1 LLAGLRDADPATTDG
16 SARYLLDANDHLGR
30 ALRARGRRWLRRW
43 TPADGLV
50 DPDDL
55 AREALA
61 GHQLGARPFS
71 PTALQHFAACP
82 YRFFLQAV
90 MRLQPREEPV
100 AIEVLDP
107 LTRGAL
113 FHEVQFAVLSELRA
127 AELLPVRAAN
137 LDAARSTRWPRAGPG
152 SSGRRSTGCGGTA
165 STASAPTCA
174 SGCGARRMRT
184 TAVSRGASSSPS

>member
-1 LLAGLRDADPATTDG
+1 
-16 SARYLLDANDHLGR
+16 
-30 ALRARGRRWLRRW
+30 W

-107 LTRGAL
+107 LPRGAPCHRGPVGVPGWL
-113 FHEVQFAVLSELRA
+113 TATARTPIRRA
-127 AELLPVRAAN
+127 CQI
-137 LDAARSTRWPRAGPG
+137 RSP
-152 SSGRRSTGCGGTA
+152 
-165 STASAPTCA
+165 
-174 SGCGARRMRT
+174 
-184 TAVSRGASSSPS
+184 